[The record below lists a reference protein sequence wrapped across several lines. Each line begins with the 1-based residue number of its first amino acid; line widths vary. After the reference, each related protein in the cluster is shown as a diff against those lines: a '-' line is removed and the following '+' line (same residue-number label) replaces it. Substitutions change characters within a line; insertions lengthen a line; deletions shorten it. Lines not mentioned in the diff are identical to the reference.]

1 MCIHA
6 ERMRTDTRIM
16 RCAADLWMNH
26 EQQAAAVDSRPWK
39 RSTIK
44 QDIGEINRLRLNRDA
59 FSGR

>member
-1 MCIHA
+1 
-6 ERMRTDTRIM
+6 M